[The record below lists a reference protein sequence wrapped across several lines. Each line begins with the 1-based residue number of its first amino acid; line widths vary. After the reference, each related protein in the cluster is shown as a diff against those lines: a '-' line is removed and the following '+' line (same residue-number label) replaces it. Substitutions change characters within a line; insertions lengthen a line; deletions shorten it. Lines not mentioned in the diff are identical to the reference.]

1 MRDMDVRSL
10 YLEDEDPAVVSSA
23 VETAVRSALVHRAL
37 TEDTKS
43 ELLFDAKRLVLG
55 IRSFRDVP
63 NRAPVYRLVL
73 LALFVGLRAALQM
86 DDFDKLRAE
95 VRSDIERERGKKSGL
110 ARRDKAKDWMSF
122 ATKAAQSLR
131 FRNPTLSQHDLAE
144 RIEEKWRN
152 KPFPK
157 VGHSRLV
164 QHLSELERSAQLP
177 RRTGSLSQ
185 RTR

>member
-1 MRDMDVRSL
+1 MDEGSL
-10 YLEDEDPAVVSSA
+10 YLEREDPAVVSRA
-23 VETAVRSALVHRAL
+23 VKTAVRSALARGPL
-37 TEDTKS
+37 TDDTKS
-43 ELLFDAKRLVLG
+43 ELLFDAKRLALG
-55 IRSFRDVP
+55 IRSLQNAP
-63 NRAPVYRLVL
+63 NRGPVCRLVL
-73 LALFVGLRAALQM
+73 SALFVGLRAALQT

-110 ARRDKAKDWMSF
+110 ARRDKAKDWMAF
-122 ATKAAQSLR
+122 ATKAGQSLR
-131 FRNPTLSQHDLAE
+131 SRNPTLSQHDLAE